1 MAKFLTIY
9 FNILESLLHQ
19 IKGKRLFLRDFKKTA
34 LILKDQKIDYT
45 HLINHVNS
53 FSTLLPNNNL
63 SKVAIFSENRFEW
76 VYAFYSV
83 WIKKAIAVPIDF
95 MSSAEDVAFILN
107 DCKPEV
113 IFYSNGTKEVCE
125 KAIGQL
131 NHKIEKINLDEI
143 KIEESNVNAT
153 FPDPDPN
160 ETAVIIY
167 TSGTTGSPKGVMLSY
182 DNLLVNIEAV
192 TNDVNIYKEEDKV
205 MVLLPLHHIFPLMG
219 TMVIPLSV
227 GGTIVF
233 SPSMAS
239 EDIMTTLQHGIT
251 IIIGVPRLYNLIR
264 KGIRDKI
271 NKSGIAKL
279 LFRIAEKKNS
289 LTFSRKIFG
298 SVQRKFG
305 GKIKY
310 MVCGG
315 AALDKDVCKDYMT
328 LGFEILEGFGMT
340 ECAPMITFT
349 RPGRVLPGS
358 AGEPLKTNEVKVIDG
373 EIVNRGRNVMQGYYN
388 RPEETAA
395 ILKDGWL
402 YTGDLGHLENNRIFI
417 TGRKKEIIV
426 LSNGKNI
433 NPEEIENKIQ
443 SMTDVITEIGVFE
456 KQDMLHAVIYPD
468 YQKAKQLGI
477 DDVEEMI
484 KWQVI
489 DKYNQSVTPYK
500 KVMKFSLVKEPLP
513 RTRLLKLKR
522 FLLPQLE
529 QISKEKLENVTE
541 PTFQEYTLLKEFL
554 QQQKETTIHPS
565 DHLEIDLGLDSLD
578 KVNLGVYLESNFGV
592 KLSEAELVGFSN
604 VVKLAE
610 NIRDKKTKLSVEAI
624 DWGKIFREKLDLDLP
639 KSWFTHN
646 IMKNGAKVFLKLYFR
661 IKGEGLENL
670 PEGPFI
676 LAPNHQSFFDGLF
689 VAVFLKNKLMKQ
701 TYFYAKEKH
710 VKNSFL
716 KLLAAKNN
724 VIVMDLSDLK
734 TSLQK
739 MAEVL
744 KRGKNIII
752 FPEGTRT
759 QTGEIGDFK
768 KTFAILSREL
778 NVPIVPVAISG
789 AYDALPR
796 GTHFPKPWKK
806 INVNFL
812 KPILPENH
820 SYDSL
825 KDIVQ
830 SKVTEQLKK

>member
-1 MAKFLTIY
+1 M
-9 FNILESLLHQ
+9 
-19 IKGKRLFLRDFKKTA
+19 
-34 LILKDQKIDYT
+34 ILKDQKIEYNQ
-45 HLINHVNS
+45 LIKNINS
-53 FSTLLPNNNL
+53 FSTLLPTANL
-63 SKVAIFSENRFEW
+63 TKVAIFSENRFEW

-83 WIKKAIAVPIDF
+83 WMKKAIAVPIDYL
-95 MSSAEDVAFILN
+95 SSVEDVAFILN

-113 IFYSNGTKEVCE
+113 IFYSNQTKEICE
-125 KAIGQL
+125 KAVEQL

-143 KIEESNVNAT
+143 KIEESKVNST
-153 FPDPDPN
+153 FPEPN
-160 ETAVIIY
+160 PNDTAVIIY

-192 TNDVNIYKEEDKV
+192 TTDVNIYTNDDRV

-219 TMVIPLSV
+219 TLIIPLSV

-239 EDIMTTLQHGIT
+239 EDIMATLQHGIT
-251 IIIGVPRLYNLIR
+251 VIIGVPRLYNLIR
-264 KGIRDKI
+264 KGFRDKI

-279 LFRIAEKKNS
+279 LFKIAEKKNS
-289 LTFSRKIFG
+289 LSFSRKIFG
-298 SVQRKFG
+298 SVQKKFG

-310 MVCGG
+310 MVSGG
-315 AALDKDVCKDYMT
+315 AALDKEVAKDYLT

-349 RPGRVLPGS
+349 HPGNVLPGS
-358 AGEPLKTNEVKVIDG
+358 AGQPLKTNEVKIIDG
-373 EIVNRGRNVMQGYYN
+373 EIVNQGRNVMQGYYN

-402 YTGDLGHLENNRIFI
+402 YTGDLGYLDDDNRIFI

-433 NPEEIENKIQ
+433 NPEEIENKIL
-443 SMTDVITEIGVFE
+443 SMSEVITEIGVFE
-456 KQDMLHAVIYPD
+456 KADMLHAVIYSD

-477 DDVEEMI
+477 DNVEEML

-489 DKYNQSVTPYK
+489 DKYNQTVTPYK
-500 KVMKFSLVKEPLP
+500 KVMKFSLIKESLP

-522 FLLPQLE
+522 FLLPKLE
-529 QISKEKLENVTE
+529 IISKEKSEAMTE
-541 PTFQEYTLLKEFL
+541 PEFQEYALIKDFL
-554 QQQKETTIHPS
+554 QQQKETTVHPS
-565 DHLEIDLGLDSLD
+565 DHLEIDLALDSLD

-592 KLSEAELVGFSN
+592 KLTEAELVGFPN
-604 VVKLAE
+604 IVKLAE

-624 DWGKIFREKLDLDLP
+624 DWNKIFKEHLDLELP

-646 IMKNGAKVFLKLYFR
+646 LMKNGAKVFLKLYFR
-661 IKGEGLENL
+661 LKGEGLENI
-670 PEGPFI
+670 PDGPFI

-710 VKNSFL
+710 VKN
-716 KLLAAKNN
+716 KLLKFTAAKSN
-724 VIVMDLSDLK
+724 VIVMDLTDLK

-796 GTHFPKPWKK
+796 GTHFPRPWKK
-806 INVNFL
+806 ISVKFL
-812 KPILPENH
+812 KPIMPENH

-825 KDIVQ
+825 KNAVFE
-830 SKVTEQLKK
+830 KVEAQLNRK

>member
-1 MAKFLTIY
+1 MDR
-9 FNILESLLHQ
+9 E
-19 IKGKRLFLRDFKKTA
+19 
-34 LILKDQKIDYT
+34 IDYT
-45 HLINHVNS
+45 HLISLVNS
-53 FSTLLPNNNL
+53 FSTLLPNSNI

-76 VYAFYSV
+76 VYSFYSV
-83 WIKKAIAVPIDF
+83 WMKKAVAVPIDF
-95 MSSAEDVAFILN
+95 MSSAEDVSFILN

-131 NHKIEKINLDEI
+131 NHKIEKINLDEV
-143 KIEESNVNAT
+143 KTDKEAQVLE
-153 FPDPDPN
+153 FKDPN
-160 ETAVIIY
+160 PDDTAVIIY

-182 DNLLVNIEAV
+182 DNLLVNVEAV
-192 TNDVNIYKEEDKV
+192 TTDVNIYKIEDRV
-205 MVLLPLHHIFPLMG
+205 MVLLPLHHILPLMG
-219 TMVIPLSV
+219 TVIIPLSV

-239 EDIMTTLQHGIT
+239 EDIMATLQKGIS

-271 NKSGIAKL
+271 NKSGVAKL
-279 LFRIAEKKNS
+279 LFKIAEKKNS

-315 AALDKDVCKDYMT
+315 AALDKEVCKDYLT

-349 RPGRVLPGS
+349 RPGKVLPGS
-358 AGEPLKTNEVKVIDG
+358 AGQPLKTNEIKVIDG

-402 YTGDLGHLENNRIFI
+402 YTGDLGYLDDQNRIFI

-433 NPEEIENKIQ
+433 NPEEIENKIL
-443 SMTDVITEIGVFE
+443 SYSEVITEIGVFE

-477 DDVEEMI
+477 DNVDDMI
-484 KWQVI
+484 KWQII

-541 PTFQEYTLLKEFL
+541 PTFQEYSLLKEFL
-554 QQQKETTIHPS
+554 QQQKGTTIHPS

-592 KLSEAELVGFSN
+592 KLTEAELVGFPN

-610 NIRDKKTKLSVEAI
+610 NIRDKKTKLSIEAI
-624 DWGKIFREKLDLDLP
+624 DWGKIFKEKLDLDLP

-661 IKGEGLENL
+661 LKGEGLENL
-670 PEGPFI
+670 PDRPFI

-778 NVPIVPVAISG
+778 NVPIVPVAING

-806 INVNFL
+806 ININFL

-820 SYDSL
+820 SYESL
-825 KDIVQ
+825 KTIVQ
-830 SKVTEQLKK
+830 SKVSEQLKKK

>member
-1 MAKFLTIY
+1 MFLQDY
-9 FNILESLLHQ
+9 N
-19 IKGKRLFLRDFKKTA
+19 KTA
-34 LILKDQKIDYT
+34 MILKDQQISYNEVIKSVT
-45 HLINHVNS
+45 A
-53 FSTLLPNNNL
+53 FNNL
-63 SKVAIFSENRFEW
+63 ITKEKFSKAAIFSENRFEW
-76 VYAFYSV
+76 VFAFYAV
-83 WIKKAIAVPIDF
+83 WMNKAIPVTIDY
-95 MSSAEDVAFILN
+95 MSSPDDVAFILN
-107 DCKPEV
+107 DCEPEI
-113 IFYSNGTKEVCE
+113 IFYSNITKEAAE
-125 KAIGQL
+125 KAFEKVHHNI
-131 NHKIEKINLDEI
+131 KKINLDDI
-143 KIEESNVNAT
+143 KLQVENNFQELPT
-153 FPDPDPN
+153 PDPN
-160 ETAVIIY
+160 DTAVIIY
-167 TSGTTGSPKGVMLSY
+167 TSGTTGSPKGVMLSF

-192 TNDVNIYKEEDKV
+192 TTDVNIYKTEDRV
-205 MVLLPLHHIFPLMG
+205 MVLLPLHHVLPLMG
-219 TMVIPLSV
+219 TVIIPFSV
-227 GGTIVF
+227 GATIIF
-233 SPSMAS
+233 CPSMAS
-239 EDIMTTLQHGIT
+239 EDIMATLQHKIS

-271 NKSGIAKL
+271 NKSAIAKL

-289 LTFSRKIFG
+289 LAFSRKIFG
-298 SVQRKFG
+298 SVQKKFG
-305 GKIKY
+305 GHIKY
-310 MVCGG
+310 MVSGG
-315 AALDKDVCKDYMT
+315 AALDKEVAKDFLV

-349 RPGRVLPGS
+349 RPGKVFPGS
-358 AGEPLKTNEVKVIDG
+358 AGQPLKTNEIKVVDG

-388 RPEETAA
+388 RPEETSA
-395 ILKDGWL
+395 IIKDGWL
-402 YTGDLGHLENNRIFI
+402 YTGDLGYLDEENRIFI

-433 NPEEIENKIQ
+433 NPEEIENKILTY
-443 SMTDVITEIGVFE
+443 SEVITEIGVFE

-477 DDVEEMI
+477 DNVEEMT

-500 KVMKFSLVKEPLP
+500 RVMKFSLVKEPLP

-529 QISKEKLENVTE
+529 QISKEKTENVVE
-541 PTFQEYTLLKEFL
+541 PNFQEYILIKEFL
-554 QQQKETTIHPS
+554 QQQKETTIYPS

-592 KLSEAELVGFSN
+592 KLTETELVGFPN

-624 DWGKIFREKLDLDLP
+624 DWGKIFKEQLDLDLP
-639 KSWFTHN
+639 KSWFTYN

-661 IKGEGLENL
+661 LKGEGLENL
-670 PEGPFI
+670 PDGPFI

-710 VKNSFL
+710 VKNRIL
-716 KLLAAKNN
+716 KFIANKSN

-759 QTGEIGDFK
+759 LNGELGDFK

-778 NVPIVPVAISG
+778 NVPIVPVAING

-796 GTHFPKPWKK
+796 GKHFPKPWKK
-806 INVNFL
+806 INVRFL
-812 KPILPENH
+812 KPVMPENH

-825 KDIVQ
+825 KEFVQ
-830 SKVTEQLKK
+830 NKVSEQLNKK

>member
-1 MAKFLTIY
+1 M
-9 FNILESLLHQ
+9 
-19 IKGKRLFLRDFKKTA
+19 
-34 LILKDQKIDYT
+34 ILKDQKVDYSE
-45 HLINHVNS
+45 LISKVNS
-53 FSTLLPNNNL
+53 YSTLLPNNDL

-83 WIKKAIAVPIDF
+83 WMKQAIAVPIDF

-107 DCKPEV
+107 DCKPVV
-113 IFYSNGTKEVCE
+113 IYYSNGTKEVLE
-125 KAIGQL
+125 KAIELL
-131 NHKIEKINLDEI
+131 NHNIQKINLDEVKI
-143 KIEESNVNAT
+143 KDSNNNVL
-153 FPDPDPN
+153 FPEPDPN
-160 ETAVIIY
+160 KTAVIIY

-192 TNDVNIYKEEDKV
+192 TNDVNIYTSEDRL

-219 TMVIPLSV
+219 TMIIPLSV

-239 EDIMTTLQHGIT
+239 EDIMETLQQGIT

-271 NKSGIAKL
+271 DKNGIAKL
-279 LFRIAEKKNS
+279 LFKIAQKKNS

-310 MVCGG
+310 LVSGG
-315 AALDKDVCKDYMT
+315 AALDKEVAKDYLT

-349 RPGRVLPGS
+349 RPGKVTPGS
-358 AGEPLKTNEVKVIDG
+358 AGQPLKVNEVKVVDG

-402 YTGDLGHLENNRIFI
+402 HTGDLGYLDEENRIFI

-433 NPEEIENKIQ
+433 NPEEIENKIL
-443 SMTDVITEIGVFE
+443 SMTEVITEIGVFE
-456 KQDMLHAVIYPD
+456 KADMLHAVIYPD
-468 YQKAKQLGI
+468 YQKAKLLGI
-477 DDVEEMI
+477 DNVEEMI

-500 KVMKFSLVKEPLP
+500 KVMKFSLTKEPLP

-529 QISKEKLENVTE
+529 QISKEKLESITE
-541 PTFQEYTLLKEFL
+541 PTFQEYVLIKEFL
-554 QQQKETTIHPS
+554 QQQKETSVHPS

-578 KVNLGVYLESNFGV
+578 KVNLGVYLESNFGI
-592 KLSEAELVGFSN
+592 KYTEADLVGFSN

-610 NIRDKKTKLSVEAI
+610 NVRDKKTKLSVEAI
-624 DWGKIFREKLDLDLP
+624 DWGKIFKEQLDLDLP
-639 KSWFTHN
+639 KSWFTYN
-646 IMKNGAKVFLKLYFR
+646 IMKNTAKVFLKFYFR
-661 IKGEGLENL
+661 LKGEGIENI
-670 PEGPFI
+670 PDGPFI

-710 VKNSFL
+710 IKNKLVKFVAN
-716 KLLAAKNN
+716 KHN
-724 VIVMDLSDLK
+724 VIIMDLSDLK

-759 QTGEIGDFK
+759 LSGELGDFK

-778 NVPIVPVAISG
+778 NIPIVPVAING

-796 GTHFPKPWKK
+796 GTHFPKPWTK
-806 INVNFL
+806 INVKFL
-812 KPILPENH
+812 KPVMPENH
-820 SYDSL
+820 TYDSL
-825 KDIVQ
+825 KEIVQ
-830 SKVTEQLKK
+830 NKVSEQLNLK

>member
-1 MAKFLTIY
+1 MI
-9 FNILESLLHQ
+9 H
-19 IKGKRLFLRDFKKTA
+19 
-34 LILKDQKIDYT
+34 KDQKVNYNE
-45 HLINHVNS
+45 LIKNINFYS
-53 FSTLLPNNNL
+53 FLLPQNNL
-63 SKVAIFSENRFEW
+63 TKVAIFSENRFEW
-76 VYAFYSV
+76 VYAFYSAWMKNAV
-83 WIKKAIAVPIDF
+83 AVPIDF
-95 MSSAEDVAFILN
+95 MSSSEDVAFILN

-113 IFYSNGTKEVCE
+113 VFYSAGTKEVLE
-125 KAIGQL
+125 KAISQL
-131 NHKIEKINLDEI
+131 NYEIEKINLDDIIINEASTF
-143 KIEESNVNAT
+143 SNL
-153 FPDPDPN
+153 PEPDPN
-160 ETAVIIY
+160 ATAVIIY

-182 DNLLVNIEAV
+182 DNLLANIEAV
-192 TNDVNIYKEEDKV
+192 TNDVNIYTSDDRLL
-205 MVLLPLHHIFPLMG
+205 VLLPLHHIFPLMG
-219 TMVIPLSV
+219 TMIIPLGV
-227 GGTIVF
+227 GGTIIF

-239 EDIMTTLQHGIT
+239 EDIMATLQQGIT

-264 KGIRDKI
+264 KGIKDKI
-271 NKSGIAKL
+271 DKSGIAKF
-279 LFRIAEKKNS
+279 LFKIAQKKNS

-305 GKIKY
+305 GKIKFL
-310 MVCGG
+310 VSGG
-315 AALDKDVCKDYMT
+315 AALDKEVAKDYLT

-349 RPGRVLPGS
+349 RPGKVLPGS
-358 AGEPLKTNEVKVIDG
+358 AGQPLKTNEVKIIDG
-373 EIVNRGRNVMQGYYN
+373 EIVTRGRNVMQGYYN
-388 RPEETAA
+388 RPEETSA

-402 YTGDLGHLENNRIFI
+402 FTGDLGYLNDDNRIFI

-433 NPEEIENKIQ
+433 NPEEIEDKIL
-443 SMTDVITEIGVFE
+443 SMNEVITEIGVFE
-456 KQDMLHAVIYPD
+456 KSDLLHAVIYPD

-477 DDVEEMI
+477 ENVEEMI
-484 KWQVI
+484 KWEVI

-500 KVMKFSLVKEPLP
+500 KVMKFSLIKEPLP

-529 QISKEKLENVTE
+529 QISGERNENIIE
-541 PTFQEYTLLKEFL
+541 PAFQEYTLIKEFL
-554 QQQKETTIHPS
+554 HQQKEITIHPS

-578 KVNLGVYLESNFGV
+578 KVNLGVYLESNFGI
-592 KLSEAELVGFSN
+592 KYTESELVGFSN

-610 NIRDKKTKLSVEAI
+610 DVRDKKTKLSIEAI
-624 DWGKIFREKLDLDLP
+624 DWGKIFKEHLNLDLP

-646 IMKNGAKVFLKLYFR
+646 AMKNSAKVFLKLYFR
-661 IKGEGLENL
+661 LKGEGLENI

-676 LAPNHQSFFDGLF
+676 IAPNHQSFFDGLF

-710 VKNSFL
+710 VKS
-716 KLLAAKNN
+716 KLLKFIANKNN
-724 VIVMDLSDLK
+724 VIVMDLNDLK

-739 MAEVL
+739 LAEVL

-759 QTGEIGDFK
+759 LSGEIGDFK

-778 NVPIVPVAISG
+778 NVPVVPVAIRG

-806 INVNFL
+806 INVKFL
-812 KPILPENH
+812 KPVKPENH
-820 SYDSL
+820 TYDSL
-825 KDIVQ
+825 KDIVKE
-830 SKVTEQLKK
+830 KVSEQLIKK

>member
-1 MAKFLTIY
+1 M
-9 FNILESLLHQ
+9 
-19 IKGKRLFLRDFKKTA
+19 FLRDYNKTA
-34 LILKDQKIDYT
+34 MILKDQEIDYKQ
-45 HLINHVNS
+45 LLKKINS
-53 FSTLLPNNNL
+53 FSTLLPSENL

-76 VYAFYSV
+76 VYAFYST
-83 WIKKAIAVPIDF
+83 WMKKAVAVPIDF
-95 MSSAEDVAFILN
+95 MSSAEDVSFILN

-113 IFYSNGTKEVCE
+113 IFFTNTTKEVCE
-125 KAIGQL
+125 KSLQNL

-143 KIEESNVNAT
+143 KIDNTDINNSL
-153 FPDPDPN
+153 PSPDPN
-160 ETAVIIY
+160 GTAVIIY

-192 TNDVNIYKEEDKV
+192 TTDVEIFKKEDRV
-205 MVLLPLHHIFPLMG
+205 MILLPLHHIFPLVG
-219 TMVIPLSV
+219 TMVAPLSV
-227 GGTIVF
+227 GGTVVF

-239 EDIMTTLQHGIT
+239 EDIMATLQHGIT

-264 KGIRDKI
+264 KGIKDKI
-271 NKSGIAKL
+271 NKSGIAKF
-279 LFRIAEKKNS
+279 LFKLAEKKNS
-289 LTFSRKIFG
+289 LSFSRKVFG

-305 GKIKY
+305 GKVKY

-315 AALDKDVCKDYMT
+315 AAFDKEVCKDYLT
-328 LGFEILEGFGMT
+328 LGFEVLEGFGMT

-349 RPGRVLPGS
+349 RPGKVLPGS
-358 AGEPLKTNEVKVIDG
+358 AGQPLKTNEVKVIDG

-402 YTGDLGHLENNRIFI
+402 YTGDLGHLDDDNRIFI

-433 NPEEIENKIQ
+433 NPEEIENKILK
-443 SMTDVITEIGVFE
+443 MTEVITEIGVFE
-456 KQDMLHAVIYPD
+456 KSDMLHAVIYPD

-477 DDVEEMI
+477 ENVEEML
-484 KWQVI
+484 KWDVI
-489 DKYNQSVTPYK
+489 DKYNQTVTPYK
-500 KVMKFSLVKEPLP
+500 KVMKFSLTKEPLP

-522 FLLPQLE
+522 FLLPKLE
-529 QISKEKLENVTE
+529 MISKEKLESIAE
-541 PTFQEYTLLKEFL
+541 PAFQEYTLLKEFL
-554 QQQKETTIHPS
+554 QQQKDITVHPS

-578 KVNLGVYLESNFGV
+578 KVNLGVYLESNFGI
-592 KLSEAELVGFSN
+592 KLSEAELVAFPN
-604 VVKLAE
+604 IIKLAE

-624 DWGKIFREKLDLDLP
+624 DWGQIFKEQLDLDLP

-646 IMKNGAKVFLKLYFR
+646 FMKNGAKIFLKIYFR
-661 IKGEGLENL
+661 LKGEGLENI
-670 PEGPFI
+670 PNGPFI

-710 VKNSFL
+710 VKNKIL
-716 KLLAAKNN
+716 KFAAAKNN
-724 VIVMDLSDLK
+724 VIVMDLTDLK

-759 QTGEIGDFK
+759 QSGKIGDFK

-778 NVPIVPVAISG
+778 NVPIVPVAING

-796 GTHFPKPWKK
+796 GSHFPKPWKK
-806 INVNFL
+806 INVKFL

-825 KDIVQ
+825 TDAVQ
-830 SKVTEQLKK
+830 TKVAEELILKEDNDVKK

>member
-1 MAKFLTIY
+1 MFLKDHNKI
-9 FNILESLLHQ
+9 
-19 IKGKRLFLRDFKKTA
+19 A
-34 LILKDQKIDYT
+34 MILKDQKISYAQ
-45 HLINHVNS
+45 LIKNVNS
-53 FSTLLPNNNL
+53 YSSLLPSENL

-76 VYAFYSV
+76 VYSFYA
-83 WIKKAIAVPIDF
+83 ILLKKAVAVPIDYL
-95 MSSAEDVAFILN
+95 SSADDVAFILN

-125 KAIGQL
+125 KAIAQL

-143 KIEESNVNAT
+143 KIEESKVDAT
-153 FPDPDPN
+153 FPEPDPN

-192 TNDVNIYKEEDKV
+192 TTDVNVYTSDDLV

-219 TMVIPLSV
+219 TLVIPLSI
-227 GGTIVF
+227 GGTIAF

-239 EDIMTTLQHGIT
+239 EDIMATLQHGIT

-264 KGIRDKI
+264 KGIKDKI
-271 NKSGIAKL
+271 DKSAIAKL

-289 LTFSRKIFG
+289 LSFSRKIFG
-298 SVQRKFG
+298 SVQKKFG
-305 GKIKY
+305 GHIKY
-310 MVCGG
+310 MVSGG
-315 AALDKDVCKDYMT
+315 AALDKEVAKDYLT

-349 RPGRVLPGS
+349 RPGKVLPGS
-358 AGEPLKTNEVKVIDG
+358 AGQPLKTNEVKIVDG

-402 YTGDLGHLENNRIFI
+402 YTGDLGYLDDDNRIFI

-443 SMTDVITEIGVFE
+443 SMTEVITEIGVFE

-468 YQKAKQLGI
+468 YQKAKELGI
-477 DDVEEMI
+477 ENVEEMI

-500 KVMKFSLVKEPLP
+500 KVMKFSLIKEPLP

-522 FLLPQLE
+522 FLFPKLE
-529 QISKEKLENVTE
+529 MISKEKLESIVE
-541 PTFQEYTLLKEFL
+541 PDFQEYVLIKDFLK
-554 QQQKETTIHPS
+554 QQKEMTIHPS

-592 KLSEAELVGFSN
+592 KLTESELVAFPN
-604 VVKLAE
+604 IVELAE
-610 NIRDKKTKLSVEAI
+610 NIRDRKTKLSVEAI
-624 DWGKIFREKLDLDLP
+624 DWGKIFKEHLDLDLP
-639 KSWFTHN
+639 KSWVTHN
-646 IMKNGAKVFLKLYFR
+646 IMKNIAKVFLKLYFR
-661 IKGEGLENL
+661 LKGEGLENL
-670 PEGPFI
+670 PDGPFI

-710 VKNSFL
+710 VKNKFL
-716 KLLAAKNN
+716 KLVAAKSN
-724 VIVMDLSDLK
+724 VIVMDLTDLK

-796 GTHFPKPWKK
+796 GTHFPKPWTK
-806 INVNFL
+806 INVKFL
-812 KPILPENH
+812 KPVFPENL
-820 SYDSL
+820 SYDSI

-830 SKVTEQLKK
+830 RKVSEQLKKK

>member
-1 MAKFLTIY
+1 VFLKDY
-9 FNILESLLHQ
+9 N
-19 IKGKRLFLRDFKKTA
+19 KTA
-34 LILKDQKIDYT
+34 MILKDQQVSYLEVIKKVNAFSK
-45 HLINHVNS
+45 LI
-53 FSTLLPNNNL
+53 TLENF
-63 SKVAIFSENRFEW
+63 SKVAIFSENRLEW
-76 VYAFYSV
+76 VYSFYAV
-83 WIKKAIAVPIDF
+83 WMEKAVPVTIDYLA
-95 MSSAEDVAFILN
+95 SSDDVAFILN
-107 DCKPEV
+107 DCKPEI
-113 IFYSNGTKEVCE
+113 IFYSNTTKEALE
-125 KAIGQL
+125 KAAEKV
-131 NHKIEKINLDEI
+131 NHQIIKINFDEV
-143 KIEESNVNAT
+143 KPENETQVNE
-153 FPDPDPN
+153 FQNPDPN
-160 ETAVIIY
+160 DTAVIIY
-167 TSGTTGSPKGVMLSY
+167 TSGTTGSPKGVMLCY

-192 TNDVNIYKEEDKV
+192 TTDVNIYKIEDRV
-205 MVLLPLHHIFPLMG
+205 MVLLPLHHILPLMG
-219 TMVIPLSV
+219 TVIIPFSV
-227 GGTIVF
+227 GATIVF

-239 EDIMTTLQHGIT
+239 EDIMATLQHKIS

-264 KGIRDKI
+264 KGIKDKI

-289 LTFSRKIFG
+289 LAFSRKIFG

-305 GKIKY
+305 GSIKY
-310 MVCGG
+310 MVSGG
-315 AALDKDVCKDYMT
+315 AALDKEVAKDFLV
-328 LGFEILEGFGMT
+328 LGFEVLEGFGMT

-349 RPGRVLPGS
+349 RPGKVMPGS
-358 AGEPLKTNEVKVIDG
+358 AGQPLKTNEVKVVDG
-373 EIVNRGRNVMQGYYN
+373 EIVNRGRNVMQGYFN
-388 RPEETAA
+388 RPDETAA
-395 ILKDGWL
+395 IIKDGWL
-402 YTGDLGHLENNRIFI
+402 YTGDLGYLDDQNRIFI

-433 NPEEIENKIQ
+433 NPEEIENKILTY
-443 SMTDVITEIGVFE
+443 SEVITEIGVFE

-477 DDVEEMI
+477 DNVEDMI

-529 QISKEKLENVTE
+529 QISKNKLENIVE
-541 PTFQEYTLLKEFL
+541 PNFQEYILIKEFI

-592 KLSEAELVGFSN
+592 KLTEAELVGFPN

-610 NIRDKKTKLSVEAI
+610 NVRDKKTKLSVEAI
-624 DWGKIFREKLDLDLP
+624 DWGKIFKEKLDLELP
-639 KSWFTHN
+639 KSWFTYN
-646 IMKNGAKVFLKLYFR
+646 FMKNGAKVFLKLYFR
-661 IKGEGLENL
+661 LKGEGIENL
-670 PEGPFI
+670 PDGPFI

-710 VKNSFL
+710 IKNKIL
-716 KLLAAKNN
+716 KFIANKNN

-759 QTGEIGDFK
+759 LTGEIGDFK

-778 NVPIVPVAISG
+778 NVPIVPVAING

-806 INVNFL
+806 INVKFL
-812 KPILPENH
+812 KPVLPENH
-820 SYDSL
+820 SYESL
-825 KDIVQ
+825 KEFVQ
-830 SKVTEQLKK
+830 KKVAEQLKKN

>member
-1 MAKFLTIY
+1 MFLKD
-9 FNILESLLHQ
+9 H
-19 IKGKRLFLRDFKKTA
+19 KKTA
-34 LILKDQKIDYT
+34 MILKDQKVDYSQ
-45 HLINHVNS
+45 LINNVNY
-53 FSTLLPNNNL
+53 FSQLLPSTDL

-83 WIKKAIAVPIDF
+83 WMKNAVVVPIDF
-95 MSSAEDVAFILN
+95 MSSADDVAFILN

-113 IFYSNGTKEVCE
+113 IYFSNGTKEVIE
-125 KAIGQL
+125 KAVGKLDYQI
-131 NHKIEKINLDEI
+131 KKINLDEI
-143 KIEESNVNAT
+143 KVEVSSTNETFPESN
-153 FPDPDPN
+153 PN
-160 ETAVIIY
+160 DTAVIIY

-192 TNDVNIYKEEDKV
+192 TTDVNIYTSEDRV

-219 TMVIPLSV
+219 TMIIPLGV
-227 GGTIVF
+227 GGTIVL

-239 EDIMTTLQHGIT
+239 EDIMATLQQGIT

-271 NKSGIAKL
+271 NKSGVAKL

-289 LTFSRKIFG
+289 LSFSRKIFG
-298 SVQRKFG
+298 SVQKKFG

-310 MVCGG
+310 MVSGG
-315 AALDKDVCKDYMT
+315 AALDKEVCKDYLT
-328 LGFEILEGFGMT
+328 LGFEVLEGFGMT

-349 RPGRVLPGS
+349 RPGKVLPGS
-358 AGEPLKTNEVKVIDG
+358 AGQPLKTNEVKIIDG

-402 YTGDLGHLENNRIFI
+402 YTGDLGYLDDDNRIFI

-443 SMTDVITEIGVFE
+443 SMTEVITEIGVFE
-456 KQDMLHAVIYPD
+456 KADMLHAVIYPD

-477 DDVEEMI
+477 ENVEEMI

-500 KVMKFSLVKEPLP
+500 KVMKFSLIKEPLP

-522 FLLPQLE
+522 FLLPTLE
-529 QISKEKLENVTE
+529 QISKDRLESIAE
-541 PTFQEYTLLKEFL
+541 PTFQEYTLIKEFL

-592 KLSEAELVGFSN
+592 KLTESELVGFPN

-624 DWGKIFREKLDLDLP
+624 DWGKIFKEQLDLDLP
-639 KSWFTHN
+639 KSWFTYN

-661 IKGEGLENL
+661 LKGEGVENI
-670 PEGPFI
+670 PDGPFI

-710 VKNSFL
+710 IQN
-716 KLLAAKNN
+716 KLIKFVANKHN

-759 QTGEIGDFK
+759 LSGELGDFK

-778 NVPIVPVAISG
+778 NVPVVPVAING

-806 INVNFL
+806 INVKFL
-812 KPILPENH
+812 KPVMPENH

-830 SKVTEQLKK
+830 SKVSEQLNKN

>member
-1 MAKFLTIY
+1 
-9 FNILESLLHQ
+9 LLL
-19 IKGKRLFLRDFKKTA
+19 KDYNKTA
-34 LILKDQKIDYT
+34 MIHKDQKVNYNE
-45 HLINHVNS
+45 LIKNINFYS
-53 FSTLLPNNNL
+53 FLLPQNNL
-63 SKVAIFSENRFEW
+63 TKVAIFSENRFEW
-76 VYAFYSV
+76 VYAFYSAWMKNAV
-83 WIKKAIAVPIDF
+83 AVPIDF
-95 MSSAEDVAFILN
+95 MSSSEDVAFILN

-113 IFYSNGTKEVCE
+113 VFYSAGTKEVLE
-125 KAIGQL
+125 KAISQL
-131 NHKIEKINLDEI
+131 NYEIEKINLDDIIINEASTF
-143 KIEESNVNAT
+143 SNL
-153 FPDPDPN
+153 PEPDPN
-160 ETAVIIY
+160 ATAVIIY

-182 DNLLVNIEAV
+182 DNLLANIEAV
-192 TNDVNIYKEEDKV
+192 TNDVNIYTSDDRLL
-205 MVLLPLHHIFPLMG
+205 VLLPLHHIFPLMG
-219 TMVIPLSV
+219 TMIIPLGV
-227 GGTIVF
+227 GGTIIF

-239 EDIMTTLQHGIT
+239 EDIMATLQQGIT

-264 KGIRDKI
+264 KGIKDKI
-271 NKSGIAKL
+271 DKSGIAKF
-279 LFRIAEKKNS
+279 LFKIAQKKNS

-305 GKIKY
+305 GKIKFL
-310 MVCGG
+310 VSGG
-315 AALDKDVCKDYMT
+315 AALDKEVAKDYLT

-349 RPGRVLPGS
+349 RPGKVLPGS
-358 AGEPLKTNEVKVIDG
+358 AGQPLKTNEVKIIDG
-373 EIVNRGRNVMQGYYN
+373 EIVTRGRNVMQGYYN
-388 RPEETAA
+388 RPEETSA

-402 YTGDLGHLENNRIFI
+402 FTGDLGYLNDDNRIFI

-433 NPEEIENKIQ
+433 NPEEIEDKIL
-443 SMTDVITEIGVFE
+443 SMNEVITEIGVFE
-456 KQDMLHAVIYPD
+456 KSDLLHAVIYPD

-477 DDVEEMI
+477 ENVEEMI
-484 KWQVI
+484 KWEVI

-500 KVMKFSLVKEPLP
+500 KVMKFSLIKEPLP

-529 QISKEKLENVTE
+529 QISGERNENIIE
-541 PTFQEYTLLKEFL
+541 PAFQEYTLIKEFL
-554 QQQKETTIHPS
+554 HQQKEITIHPS

-578 KVNLGVYLESNFGV
+578 KVNLGVYLESNFGI
-592 KLSEAELVGFSN
+592 KYTESELVGFSN

-610 NIRDKKTKLSVEAI
+610 DVRDKKTKLSIEAI
-624 DWGKIFREKLDLDLP
+624 DWGKIFKEHLNLDLP

-646 IMKNGAKVFLKLYFR
+646 AMKNSAKVFLKLYFR
-661 IKGEGLENL
+661 LKGEGLENI

-676 LAPNHQSFFDGLF
+676 IAPNHQSFFDGLF

-710 VKNSFL
+710 VKS
-716 KLLAAKNN
+716 KLLKFIANKNN
-724 VIVMDLSDLK
+724 VIVMDLNDLK

-739 MAEVL
+739 LAEVL

-759 QTGEIGDFK
+759 LSGEIGDFK

-778 NVPIVPVAISG
+778 NVPVVPVAIRG

-806 INVNFL
+806 INVKFL
-812 KPILPENH
+812 KPVKPENH
-820 SYDSL
+820 TYDSL
-825 KDIVQ
+825 KDIVKE
-830 SKVTEQLKK
+830 KVSEQLIKK

>member
-1 MAKFLTIY
+1 M
-9 FNILESLLHQ
+9 LLKDHN
-19 IKGKRLFLRDFKKTA
+19 KTA
-34 LILKDQKIDYT
+34 MIHKDQKVNYNE
-45 HLINHVNS
+45 LIKNINFYS
-53 FSTLLPNNNL
+53 SLFTNNNL
-63 SKVAIFSENRFEW
+63 TKVAIFSENRFEW
-76 VYAFYSV
+76 VYAFYSAWMKNAV
-83 WIKKAIAVPIDF
+83 AVPIDF
-95 MSSAEDVAFILN
+95 MSSSEDVAFILN

-113 IFYSNGTKEVCE
+113 VFYSAGTKEVLE
-125 KAIGQL
+125 KAISQL
-131 NHKIEKINLDEI
+131 NYEIEKVNLDDTIINEASTF
-143 KIEESNVNAT
+143 SNL
-153 FPDPDPN
+153 PEPDPN
-160 ETAVIIY
+160 ATAVIIY

-182 DNLLVNIEAV
+182 DNLLANIEAV
-192 TNDVNIYKEEDKV
+192 TNDVNIFTSEDRLL
-205 MVLLPLHHIFPLMG
+205 VLLPLHHIFPLMG
-219 TMVIPLSV
+219 TMIVPLGV
-227 GGTIVF
+227 GGTIIF

-239 EDIMTTLQHGIT
+239 EDIMATLQQGIT

-271 NKSGIAKL
+271 DKSGIAKF
-279 LFRIAEKKNS
+279 LFKIAQKKNS

-305 GKIKY
+305 GKIKFL
-310 MVCGG
+310 VSGG
-315 AALDKDVCKDYMT
+315 AALDKEVAKDYLT

-349 RPGRVLPGS
+349 RPGKVLPGS
-358 AGEPLKTNEVKVIDG
+358 AGQPLKTNEVKIIDG
-373 EIVNRGRNVMQGYYN
+373 EIVTRGRNVMQGYYN
-388 RPEETAA
+388 RPEETSA

-402 YTGDLGHLENNRIFI
+402 FTGDLGYLDDDNRIFI

-433 NPEEIENKIQ
+433 NPEEVEDKIL
-443 SMTDVITEIGVFE
+443 SMNEVITEIGVFE
-456 KQDMLHAVIYPD
+456 KSDLLHAVIYPD
-468 YQKAKQLGI
+468 YKKAKQLGI
-477 DDVEEMI
+477 ENVEEMI
-484 KWQVI
+484 KWGVI

-500 KVMKFSLVKEPLP
+500 KVMKFSLIKEPLP

-529 QISKEKLENVTE
+529 QISGERNENIIE
-541 PTFQEYTLLKEFL
+541 PAFQEYTLIKEFL
-554 QQQKETTIHPS
+554 HQQKEITIHPS

-578 KVNLGVYLESNFGV
+578 KVNLGVYLESNFGI
-592 KLSEAELVGFSN
+592 KYTESELVGFSN

-610 NIRDKKTKLSVEAI
+610 DVRDKKTKLSIEAI
-624 DWGKIFREKLDLDLP
+624 DWGKIFKEHLNLDLP

-646 IMKNGAKVFLKLYFR
+646 AMKNSAKVFLKLYFR
-661 IKGEGLENL
+661 LKGEGLENI

-676 LAPNHQSFFDGLF
+676 IAPNHQSFFDGLF

-710 VKNSFL
+710 VKS
-716 KLLAAKNN
+716 KLLKFIANKHN
-724 VIVMDLSDLK
+724 VIVMDLNDLK

-739 MAEVL
+739 LAEVL

-759 QTGEIGDFK
+759 LSGEIGDFK

-778 NVPIVPVAISG
+778 NVPVVPVAIRG

-806 INVNFL
+806 INVKFL
-812 KPILPENH
+812 KPVKPENH
-820 SYDSL
+820 TYDSL
-825 KDIVQ
+825 KDIVKE
-830 SKVTEQLKK
+830 KVSEQLIKK

>member
-1 MAKFLTIY
+1 M
-9 FNILESLLHQ
+9 LLKDHN
-19 IKGKRLFLRDFKKTA
+19 KTA
-34 LILKDQKIDYT
+34 MIHKDQKVNYNE
-45 HLINHVNS
+45 LIKNINFYS
-53 FSTLLPNNNL
+53 SLLTNNNL
-63 SKVAIFSENRFEW
+63 TKVAIFSENRFEW
-76 VYAFYSV
+76 VYAFYSAWMKNAV
-83 WIKKAIAVPIDF
+83 AVPIDF
-95 MSSAEDVAFILN
+95 MSSSEDVAFILN

-113 IFYSNGTKEVCE
+113 VFYSSGTKEVLE
-125 KAIGQL
+125 KAISQL
-131 NHKIEKINLDEI
+131 NYEIEKINLDDILINEAASF
-143 KIEESNVNAT
+143 SNLPE
-153 FPDPDPN
+153 PDAND
-160 ETAVIIY
+160 TAVIIY

-182 DNLLVNIEAV
+182 DNLLANIEAV
-192 TNDVNIYKEEDKV
+192 TNDVNIYTSDDRLL
-205 MVLLPLHHIFPLMG
+205 VLLPLHHIFPLMG
-219 TMVIPLSV
+219 TMIIPLGV
-227 GGTIVF
+227 GGTIIF

-239 EDIMTTLQHGIT
+239 EDIMATLQQGIT

-264 KGIRDKI
+264 KGIKDKI
-271 NKSGIAKL
+271 DKSGIAKL
-279 LFRIAEKKNS
+279 LFKIAQKKNS

-305 GKIKY
+305 GKIKFL
-310 MVCGG
+310 VSGG
-315 AALDKDVCKDYMT
+315 AALDKEVAKDYLT

-349 RPGRVLPGS
+349 RPGKVLPGS
-358 AGEPLKTNEVKVIDG
+358 AGQPLKTNEVKIIDG
-373 EIVNRGRNVMQGYYN
+373 EIVTRGRNVMQGYYN
-388 RPEETAA
+388 RPEETSA

-402 YTGDLGHLENNRIFI
+402 FTGDLGYLNDDNRIFI

-433 NPEEIENKIQ
+433 NPEEIEDKIL
-443 SMTDVITEIGVFE
+443 SMNEVITEIGVFE
-456 KQDMLHAVIYPD
+456 KSDLLHAVIYPD

-477 DDVEEMI
+477 ENVEEMI
-484 KWQVI
+484 KWEVI

-500 KVMKFSLVKEPLP
+500 KVMKFSLIKEPLP

-529 QISKEKLENVTE
+529 QISGEKIENIIE
-541 PTFQEYTLLKEFL
+541 PAFQEYTLIKEFL
-554 QQQKETTIHPS
+554 HQQKEITIHPS

-578 KVNLGVYLESNFGV
+578 KVNLGVYLESNFGI
-592 KLSEAELVGFSN
+592 KYTESELVGFSN

-610 NIRDKKTKLSVEAI
+610 DVRDKKTKLSIEAI
-624 DWGKIFREKLDLDLP
+624 DWGKIFKEHLNLDLP

-646 IMKNGAKVFLKLYFR
+646 AMKNSAKVFLKLYFR
-661 IKGEGLENL
+661 LKGEGLENI

-676 LAPNHQSFFDGLF
+676 IASNHQSFFDGLF

-710 VKNSFL
+710 VKS
-716 KLLAAKNN
+716 KLLKFIANKNN
-724 VIVMDLSDLK
+724 VIVMDLNDLK

-739 MAEVL
+739 LAEVL

-759 QTGEIGDFK
+759 LSGEIGDFK

-778 NVPIVPVAISG
+778 NVPVVPVAIRG

-806 INVNFL
+806 INVKFL
-812 KPILPENH
+812 KPVKPENH
-820 SYDSL
+820 TYDSL
-825 KDIVQ
+825 KDIVKE
-830 SKVTEQLKK
+830 KVSEQLIKK